1 MILAK
6 NYLLCLIIT
15 CMKIAIYSKYY
26 KEDYKNILLQI
37 LNELLLYEDEVFL
50 IDHLYLP
57 VNQYINNKNIYV
69 FKTHKDLNSSFDA
82 MIVIGGDGTMLRAIT
97 YIRNLCIPILAINAG
112 RLGFL
117 ATVSIDKISQTIQL
131 LREKKYTLK
140 RKNLLQTY
148 IFNENNKRESLNG
161 INFALNEITVS
172 RKNTTSMIVV
182 DAFLNDEFLNSYW
195 ADGLIISTPTGST
208 GYSLSCGGPII
219 LPEVN
224 SWVISPIAPH
234 NLTVRP
240 LIIPDETNIRLKVSS
255 REENFLISL
264 DSRTKSIPCKY
275 EIEIQKA
282 DFQIYTISF
291 PEDSFLKTIRQ
302 KLLWGED
309 KRLQENKN

>member
-57 VNQYINNKNIYV
+57 VHQYINNKNIYV